1 MLRRPATMIK
11 LTPEDILEYDDSL
24 SSRGNSTTQEHHNDL
39 ALQEQVNAD
48 STTNQPEHNIKEQ
61 TKDERLGLT
70 RNN

>member
-1 MLRRPATMIK
+1 MIK

-24 SSRGNSTTQEHHNDL
+24 SSRGNSIAQEHHNDL
-39 ALQEQVNAD
+39 ALQEQVNAE
-48 STTNQPEHNIKEQ
+48 STNSQSEHNAKEQ